1 VRKINPEK
9 GIMTQSETTEPSPAE
24 QESLLFDLIDHFCTH
39 LKLSAGA
46 STSATNTAE
55 SYANAMTVFRKFIKR
70 SYSRKRGFKAPY
82 PVSILADDV
91 LLAYYD
97 WLSKTPPGR
106 TKKTLTLPEHTEADD
121 KPDQPDFSPPPPPP
135 PNHYAHS
142 TIQHYL
148 AASKRFL
155 SWAVAQN
162 YLPNFDLGKTE
173 VRLKDGKGQSGKA
186 YPHRKIDPNL
196 AAIILYY
203 DNLPLPGEEEEARAR
218 NKSNLAAWHVRRRR
232 IAVLRNRAI
241 VHVLF
246 DTGLRVSEL
255 ISLTRDEIDRALK
268 TTPLPEDVA
277 VEVVGKGERRRTVWI
292 TQDSLKRIRAYLKAR
307 NDPSN
312 ILFIGSKKGVPI
324 TRQMVW
330 KVVKDGAKAAGVGDF
345 TGPHAFRHWLARQLF
360 DDEEDPVPIEDVQAL
375 LGHASPTT
383 TRTIYAPHSSKARLH
398 KALKRARKRPEDTIQ
413 K

>member
-1 VRKINPEK
+1 MPNP
-9 GIMTQSETTEPSPAE
+9 QPPPSPPDAQSGPE
-24 QESLLFDLIDHFCTH
+24 PLLKDLVHQFTTH
-39 LKLSAGA
+39 LKLSAGK
-46 STSATNTAE
+46 SVSAANTAQ
-55 SYANAMTVFRKFIKR
+55 SYANAMVVFKKFIKR
-70 SYSRKRGFKAPY
+70 SYSRKRNVKAPY
-82 PVSILADDV
+82 PVGILADDV

-97 WLSKTPPGR
+97 WLSKTPPDRVKNRTRALSESPAGDDRQPGR
-106 TKKTLTLPEHTEADD
+106 
-121 KPDQPDFSPPPPPP
+121 PDFSPPPPPP
-135 PNHYAHS
+135 PARYAHS

-148 AASKRFL
+148 AAAKRFL
-155 SWAVAQN
+155 TWAVAQG
-162 YLPNFDLGKTE
+162 YLETFDLGKSK
-173 VRLKDGKGQSGKA
+173 VKLNDGRAGGGKA

-196 AAIILYY
+196 AAIVLYY
-203 DNLPLPGEEEEARAR
+203 DNLPVPDEKSVEQAARQ
-218 NKSNLAAWHVRRRR
+218 SNLAAYHARRRQ

-255 ISLTRDEIDRALK
+255 TGLTRDEIDRALK

-277 VEVVGKGERRRTVWI
+277 VEVIGKGERLRTVWI
-292 TQDSLKRIRAYLKAR
+292 TRDSLERIRAYLAKR
-307 NDPSN
+307 NEPSN
-312 ILFIGSKKGVPI
+312 ILFLGKKKGTPI

-330 KVVKDGAKAAGVGDF
+330 KIVKDGAKAAGVGDF

-383 TRTIYAPHSSKARLH
+383 TRTIYAPNTSKARLH
-398 KALKRARKRPEDTIQ
+398 KTLKKARKRPEDTL